1 MSIKMFVDSVN
12 VFPKFGKQY
21 VHVFIIGPFDMIKDI
36 SEPTFGILPFHLTS
50 SKE

>member
-12 VFPKFGKQY
+12 VFQKIGKQS
-21 VHVFIIGPFDMIKDI
+21 VHACILGPFDMIKDI
-36 SEPTFGILPFHLTS
+36 SEPTLRVLTFHLTS